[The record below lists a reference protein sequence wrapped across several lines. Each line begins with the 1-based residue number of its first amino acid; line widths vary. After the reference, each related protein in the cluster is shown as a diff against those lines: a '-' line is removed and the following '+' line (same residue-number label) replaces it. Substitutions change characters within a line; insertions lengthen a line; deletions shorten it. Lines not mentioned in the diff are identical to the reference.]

1 MFTTFARATERAVG
15 SPWAFMLAAASV
27 VLWALTGPFFGYS
40 DTWQLICNTATTI
53 VTFLIVFLIQS
64 TQSRDTLA
72 LQLKMDEIIR
82 VTEGARNAFIEL
94 EEKDEASIA
103 RVKADLAK
111 SADEELG

>member
-53 VTFLIVFLIQS
+53 VTFLIVFLIQA
-64 TQSRDTLA
+64 TQTQDTAAVHIKL
-72 LQLKMDEIIR
+72 DELLR
-82 VTEGARNAFIEL
+82 AVEGARTSLVIAEDLDRAEL
-94 EEKDEASIA
+94 DKLRSELQDVA
-103 RVKADLAK
+103 RQ
-111 SADEELG
+111 E